1 MAADNKLVAKNTLFL
16 YFRMLATV
24 FVGLY
29 TYRLVINALGLADY
43 GIFGVVGDIVGIL
56 YVLNDALSVS
66 SSRFLTYALG
76 EGDMPKARDTFSTTL
91 TLHLLFAL
99 LLLTAGEVVG
109 IWYIE
114 NQLNIPIDRIP
125 AAKIVLHLTLLTSA
139 INVTQVPFTATIIA
153 HERMSI
159 YAWLAIIDAIVKLLI
174 AVTLSIWNGDRLI
187 LYAVLILA
195 QSVFTTLLLRF
206 YCMMKFEECVIR
218 LVIRKGLFRQIARF
232 VGWSMVQNII
242 FALNNQGLTMLIGA
256 FFSPVVIAARTIA
269 VKILVTST
277 QFIGNF
283 RQAMNP
289 QIVKLY
295 AAKEH
300 DEYKKMVLNSA
311 RFSFYIFWLIAL
323 PVIMNTDTLLQ
334 VWLGQIPE
342 YASIFLK
349 LSMIDTLFWLFDASF
364 NQGIIATGDIKRNTL
379 WTCAVD
385 LARFPILYLLLKLGF
400 GPVCIYALSILSG
413 AFIGLYVRPHVL
425 RIQAGFETKDFL
437 PVFLRCLVVAL
448 TSLVLTLLAMPF
460 THGYFSGL
468 WSFLAGGTIAFLCAL
483 LAIIYVGMDKETRVM
498 VSAVVVK
505 KLLRRN
511 KA

>member
-1 MAADNKLVAKNTLFL
+1 MAADNKLVIKNTVFL

-29 TYRLVINALGLADY
+29 TYRLVINALGLSDY
-43 GIFGVVGDIVGIL
+43 GIFGVVGGMVGIL

-76 EGDMPKARDTFSTTL
+76 EGDMQKARETFSTTI
-91 TLHLLFAL
+91 TLHLLFAML
-99 LLLTAGEVVG
+99 LLFFGEVVG

-114 NQLNIPIDRIP
+114 NQLIIPIERIP

-159 YAWLAIIDAIVKLLI
+159 YAWLAIIDSIVKLLI
-174 AVTLSIWNGDRLI
+174 AVVLTFWGGDRLI
-187 LYAVLILA
+187 LYAILILA
-195 QSVFTTLLLRF
+195 QSALTTLLLRC
-206 YCMMKFEECVIR
+206 YCVMKFEECIIR
-218 LVIRKGLFRQIARF
+218 FGIRKEIFQKIAKF

-256 FFSPVVIAARTIA
+256 FFSPIVIAARTIA
-269 VKILVTST
+269 VKILMTAT

-289 QIVKLY
+289 QIIKLY
-295 AAKEH
+295 AAQEH

-311 RFSFYIFWLIAL
+311 KFSFYIFWLIAL
-323 PVIMNTDTLLQ
+323 PVILNTDTLLQ

-379 WTCAVD
+379 WTFAVD
-385 LARFPILYLLLKLGF
+385 LARFPILYLLLRLGF

-425 RIQAGFETKDFL
+425 RQQAGFVTRDFL
-437 PVFLRCLVVAL
+437 PVFLRCLIVAAV
-448 TSLVLTLLAMPF
+448 SLILPLVAFPF
-460 THGYFSGL
+460 THQMFSGFG
-468 WSFLAGGTIAFLCAL
+468 SFLSGVIVAVMSAL
-483 LAIIYVGMDKETRVM
+483 ASVLYVGMDKSTRDKALIIVTD
-498 VSAVVVK
+498 
-505 KLLRRN
+505 KLLRR
-511 KA
+511 K

>member
-1 MAADNKLVAKNTLFL
+1 MATNNRLVAKNTLFL
-16 YFRMLATV
+16 YFRMLATL

-29 TYRLVINALGLADY
+29 TYRLVINALGLSDY
-43 GIFGVVGDIVGIL
+43 GIFGVIGDVVGIM

-76 EGDMPKARDTFSTTL
+76 EGDMQKARDTFSTTM

-99 LLLTAGEVVG
+99 LLLVMGEVVG
-109 IWYIE
+109 LWYID

-125 AAKIVLHLTLLTSA
+125 AAKVVLHLTLLTSA

-159 YAWLAIIDAIVKLLI
+159 YAWLAIIDSIVKLLI
-174 AVTLSIWNGDRLI
+174 AFILTLWGGDRLI
-187 LYAVLILA
+187 LYAALILV
-195 QSVFTTLLLRF
+195 QSILTPFILRL
-206 YCMMKFEECVIR
+206 YCVMKFEECVFR
-218 LVIRKGLFRQIARF
+218 LSISKGLFQKIARF

-242 FALNNQGLTMLIGA
+242 FALNNQGLSMLLGA
-256 FFSPVVIAARTIA
+256 FFSPIVIAARAIA
-269 VKILVTST
+269 VKILVQAT

-323 PVIMNTDTLLQ
+323 PVIMNTDTLLG

-364 NQGIIATGDIKRNTL
+364 NQGIVATGDIKRNTL

-385 LARFPILYLLLKLGF
+385 LARFPILYLLLRLGF

-425 RIQAGFETKDFL
+425 RIQAGFVTRDFL
-437 PVFLRCLVVAL
+437 PVFFRCFIVAMI
-448 TSLVLTLLAMPF
+448 SLFLALAALPL
-460 THGYFSGL
+460 THGYLSGL
-468 WSFLAGGTIAFLCAL
+468 WSFLVGGAISFLAAL
-483 LAIIYVGMDKETRVM
+483 LSIIYVGMDKATRTK
-498 VSAVVVK
+498 VSAIVVQ
-505 KLLRRN
+505 KLLRRH